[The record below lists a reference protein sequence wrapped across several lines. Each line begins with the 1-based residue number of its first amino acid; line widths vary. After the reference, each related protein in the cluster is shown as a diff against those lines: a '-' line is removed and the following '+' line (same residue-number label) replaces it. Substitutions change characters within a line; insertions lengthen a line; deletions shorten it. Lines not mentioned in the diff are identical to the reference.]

1 MIINCTPHNINIY
14 STADCY
20 IRDGFLCFR
29 VGALDDEGEFPQ
41 PFLTYPAAKEP
52 ARVIFIQ
59 KHAGMADGI
68 HIYRWVP
75 DEIVNLPGPKPGTY
89 YIVPKMVA
97 QACPE
102 REDLILP
109 GTVVC
114 NAEDNVVG
122 CVDFSRV

>member
-29 VGALDDEGEFPQ
+29 VGALDDEGAFPQ

-52 ARVIFIQ
+52 ARVIFVQ
-59 KHAGMADGI
+59 KPAGMADGV

-89 YIVPKMVA
+89 YIVSKMLA

-102 REDLILP
+102 RKDLIFP
-109 GTVVC
+109 GTLVR
-114 NAEDNVVG
+114 NESGDVVG
-122 CVDFSRV
+122 CIDFSRV